1 MLWPLIEWE
10 SFNFRFMINEAD
22 ELTLKTNIIGSAKT
36 SGTLLD
42 EQDLAIYALDK
53 VLNFDAPG
61 VDEYV
66 NR

>member
-1 MLWPLIEWE
+1 
-10 SFNFRFMINEAD
+10 MINEAD
-22 ELTLKTNIIGSAKT
+22 ELTLKTNIIGSAKI

-42 EQDLAIYALDK
+42 EQDLAIYALEK